1 MKSDPKVL
9 FRMDAGPHIGL
20 GHLQRCLSLAVALKE
35 LGVSSLFLA
44 NEHHTSR
51 QRVEHFG
58 FPIVTLPEAE
68 SWTAEDAENTIKV
81 ALQDGC
87 NTVLVDS
94 HEVRADFLA
103 QVRSAG
109 MYVIARDDMAQYS
122 FPCQMVVNG
131 NADACQL
138 PYCSSSGDTLFLLG
152 PKYTVLAQEYWES
165 PERMVPNVVANV
177 LVIVGGSDPF
187 NLTPTILSILDSLL
201 GEFTVTVVIGPYFQ
215 NVSEVEATAGH
226 GKRRVKLVHSPNTV
240 HDLMLE
246 ADLAVSAAG
255 QALYELARVGCPTVA
270 IRLADNQAGQLKALE
285 TAGFLRAAGNAEE
298 DDVVA
303 AVAEALMS
311 LLPDPEVRAAMATVG
326 QRTVDGKGAL
336 RVAERI
342 SAGVCSVRAQFHQR
356 QGG

>member
-20 GHLQRCLSLAVALKE
+20 GHLQRCLSLATALKE

-44 NEHHTSR
+44 NEHHSSR
-51 QRVEHFG
+51 QRVDHFG

-109 MYVIARDDMAQYS
+109 MYVIARDDLAQYS

-138 PYCSSSGDTLFLLG
+138 SYCSSSGDTLFLLG
-152 PKYTVLAQEYWES
+152 PKYTVLGQEYWES

-187 NLTPTILSILDSLL
+187 NLTPTILSVLDSLL

-226 GKRRVKLVHSPNTV
+226 GKRRVKLVHSPDTV

-270 IRLADNQAGQLKALE
+270 IRLADNQGGQLKAMVDVGCLL
-285 TAGFLRAAGNAEE
+285 AGGDAEKG
-298 DDVVA
+298 DVTA
-303 AVAEALMS
+303 AVSDAFGS
-311 LLPDPEVRAAMATVG
+311 LLSDREMRAGMAGVG
-326 QRTVDGKGAL
+326 QELVDGKGAL
-336 RVAERI
+336 RVAEGI
-342 SAGVCSVRAQFHQR
+342 ASNVSLI
-356 QGG
+356 